1 MKEKYWKYI
10 MIIPL
15 LVIIVFFIVYPLVT
29 LVLVTFD
36 TEISSHF
43 YKLLEDA
50 SFWKSVKTTLI
61 FVVVSVLIELFLG
74 LGLALLVTDIENTW
88 VRSLFLLPMMVA
100 PTAVGLIW
108 RIIFQP
114 MFGLANIM
122 SAKLG
127 LPVQGWLG
135 DPKLAMPSVI
145 IVEVWQWTCF
155 VYLILLA
162 GLKSIPKDCYEAAVM
177 DGAGSWAV
185 FRHITLPLLKPTI
198 FIAVLFRSVDAFKA
212 LDKFVTLTG
221 GGPGE
226 ATEVLALHIYKVS
239 FKFME
244 IEYGAFLALI
254 ALIIVLIYNFI
265 FTRILGSQKAIGGR
279 RL

>member
-1 MKEKYWKYI
+1 
-10 MIIPL
+10 
-15 LVIIVFFIVYPLVT
+15 
-29 LVLVTFD
+29 
-36 TEISSHF
+36 
-43 YKLLEDA
+43 
-50 SFWKSVKTTLI
+50 
-61 FVVVSVLIELFLG
+61 
-74 LGLALLVTDIENTW
+74 
-88 VRSLFLLPMMVA
+88 
-100 PTAVGLIW
+100 
-108 RIIFQP
+108 
-114 MFGLANIM
+114 
-122 SAKLG
+122 
-127 LPVQGWLG
+127 
-135 DPKLAMPSVI
+135 
-145 IVEVWQWTCF
+145 
-155 VYLILLA
+155 
-162 GLKSIPKDCYEAAVM
+162 M